1 MDKTEPIDIELIPD
15 REIEIAGVIFNIR
28 QPTLADYVLARR
40 RAEIEADNPDDE
52 EELSMLENYYL
63 LVRTVKHWKG
73 IHISG
78 AEAECNMQNKEAL
91 FSQRPDLA
99 MKLIQ
104 QIAIEEEED
113 QKNLKTSQGG

>member
-1 MDKTEPIDIELIPD
+1 MDKTELINIEFVPD
-15 REIEIAGVIFNIR
+15 REIEIDGVVFSIR

-40 RAEIEADNPDDE
+40 RAEAEADNPDNE

-63 LVRTVKHWKG
+63 LIRTVKRWKG
-73 IHISG
+73 IYISG
-78 AEAECNMQNKEAL
+78 AKAECNMQNKEAL

-104 QIAIEEEED
+104 QITTEEEED
-113 QKNLKTSQGG
+113 QKNLETSQGG